1 MLIIRGARVALPD
14 GVQPASIR
22 VDEGRILSVGAIDHI
37 PFGAR
42 VMDAGDLVVLPGLVD
57 IHVHVN
63 DPGRAEWEGFEY
75 ATRAAAA
82 GGVTTIVDMP
92 LNSLPPTIDVR
103 AFEVKKRA
111 ANRRTFVDVGFW
123 GGVVPGSSGH
133 LDALY
138 RAGVRGFKCF
148 LAPSGVDEFPAVTEA
163 DLREVAPVLGRLD
176 APLLVHAEL
185 PAFLR
190 DPRSTASSDVGR
202 DPSPDPTR
210 YATWLASRPPEAEDA
225 AIDLLIQLAREYA
238 LRVHVVH
245 LASARALPRLEAA
258 RRELLMVSVETC
270 PHYLQFA
277 AEEIP
282 DAATSFKCAPP
293 IRERANR
300 EGLWEGLRRGT
311 IDLVASDHSPSPP
324 ALKHLEE
331 GDFVRAWGGI
341 ASLQVGLAATW
352 SGAVERG
359 FGIEHLV
366 RWMADAPARVAG
378 LSGRKGAIV
387 PGHDADLVFWDAEAT
402 LDVRALYHRH
412 PITPYAGMRLRG
424 VVVKTLLRG
433 EVIFEDGASLPE
445 PHGELLIQGRG

>member
-1 MLIIRGARVALPD
+1 
-14 GVQPASIR
+14 
-22 VDEGRILSVGAIDHI
+22 
-37 PFGAR
+37 
-42 VMDAGDLVVLPGLVD
+42 MDAGDLVVLPGLVD
-57 IHVHVN
+57 SHVHIN
-63 DPGRAEWEGFEY
+63 DPGRAEWEGFEH

-92 LNSLPPTIDVR
+92 LNSLPPTIDVE
-103 AFEVKKRA
+103 AFEAKQRA
-111 ANRRTFVDVGFW
+111 AKGRAFVDVGFW
-123 GGVVPGSSGH
+123 GGVVPGSGGH

-138 RAGVRGFKCF
+138 RAGVCGFKCF
-148 LAPSGVDEFPAVTEA
+148 LAPSGVDEFPPVTEA
-163 DLREVAPVLGRLD
+163 DLREVAPLLERLG

-185 PAFLR
+185 PVFLR
-190 DPRSTASSDVGR
+190 DPRSTPSVDVGR

-210 YATWLASRPPEAEDA
+210 YATWLASRPQEAEDA
-225 AIDLLIQLAREYA
+225 AIDLLIQLARDYA

-258 RRELLMVSVETC
+258 RREMLPVSVETC

-282 DAATSFKCAPP
+282 DGATSFKCAPP

-324 ALKHLEE
+324 ALKRLED
-331 GDFVRAWGGI
+331 GDFVGAWGGI
-341 ASLQVGLAATW
+341 ASLQVGAAATW

-359 FGIEHLV
+359 FGIAHLV
-366 RWMADAPARVAG
+366 RWMAEAPARLAG
-378 LSGRKGAIV
+378 LSGRKGAIA

-402 LDVRALYHRH
+402 FAVDARALYHRH

-445 PHGELLIQGRG
+445 PRGELLIQGRA